1 LIGQQGQVIFTIEP
15 NICAGKIPGTRL
27 ILTAVQTSGNLSGG
41 NMEHPVPQES
51 DDYDS
56 TRIVERP
63 DGFYWHDEKESD
75 KVFGPFPTLLDAI
88 QDMEYNAES
97 DYEPGETLEE
107 AEDEIGISD
116 WIDRETGHTGEESF
130 LEN

>member
-1 LIGQQGQVIFTIEP
+1 MAHTI
-15 NICAGKIPGTRL
+15 
-27 ILTAVQTSGNLSGG
+27 
-41 NMEHPVPQES
+41 PQAS
-51 DDYDS
+51 RDYDT

-97 DYEPGETLEE
+97 DYEPGETLEQ
-107 AEDEIGISD
+107 AEEEIGISD
-116 WIDRETGHTGEESF
+116 WIDPETGQPGEVSF
-130 LEN
+130 RLEN

>member
-1 LIGQQGQVIFTIEP
+1 MARTIPQASRDYENTSVI
-15 NICAGKIPGTRL
+15 
-27 ILTAVQTSGNLSGG
+27 
-41 NMEHPVPQES
+41 
-51 DDYDS
+51 
-56 TRIVERP
+56 ERP
-63 DGFYWHDEKESD
+63 DGFYWNDKEND

-107 AEDEIGISD
+107 AEEEIGISD
-116 WIDRETGHTGEESF
+116 WIDQETGQPGEDSVR